1 MQLKPATLE
10 RPARPVEQISAR
22 PRVAVLIPCYNEGLT
37 IADVVRQFRA
47 QLGDAVI
54 YVFDNNSTDH
64 TAEEASRAGAIVVR
78 ERRQG
83 KGYVVQSMFQ
93 LDADVYIM
101 VDGDGTYPAVA
112 VHALMAPILAG
123 EADMVVG
130 SRLHHQSRSEFKRLN
145 RLGNRLFL
153 RVLGG
158 LFHVTLTDLLSGYR
172 AFSQQFVKDI
182 PVFAQ
187 GFEIE
192 TEMTIKALQRGYRIA
207 EVPVDLISRPTG
219 SQSKIRWIKDGI
231 LILNTILAVFR
242 DYKPLTFFGAIGLAL
257 VIAGLI
263 PGLMVILEFV
273 KTGMVL
279 RLPSAVLA
287 VGLVLTGITLII
299 GGLIVHTIVRRFQE
313 LDYQLRVLRS
323 QLRLGNSRTSPLED
337 PHHEDR

>member
-1 MQLKPATLE
+1 MEQ
-10 RPARPVEQISAR
+10 AREAVDPDAGMEAEVGDDLLGLIFMACHPILSMDA
-22 PRVAVLIPCYNEGLT
+22 RVALT
-37 IADVVRQFRA
+37 
-47 QLGDAVI
+47 
-54 YVFDNNSTDH
+54 
-64 TAEEASRAGAIVVR
+64 
-78 ERRQG
+78 
-83 KGYVVQSMFQ
+83 
-93 LDADVYIM
+93 
-101 VDGDGTYPAVA
+101 
-112 VHALMAPILAG
+112 
-123 EADMVVG
+123 
-130 SRLHHQSRSEFKRLN
+130 
-145 RLGNRLFL
+145 L

-219 SQSKIRWIKDGI
+219 SQSKIRWMKDGI

-313 LDYQLRVLRS
+313 LDYQLRVLRT
-323 QLRLGNSRTSPLED
+323 QLRPGNSRTSPLED